1 MEGDALEKDQ
11 GRVGVPELDAP
22 ETVRGPPET
31 AGGLP
36 KMEWEKHK
44 DLIPEDPRVEKV
56 LQCHRRRFV
65 NAQCSIS
72 PYHTLFERPLIC
84 A

>member
-1 MEGDALEKDQ
+1 MEGDALETDQ

-65 NAQCSIS
+65 NAQCSSS
-72 PYHTLFERPLIC
+72 PYHTLF
-84 A
+84 